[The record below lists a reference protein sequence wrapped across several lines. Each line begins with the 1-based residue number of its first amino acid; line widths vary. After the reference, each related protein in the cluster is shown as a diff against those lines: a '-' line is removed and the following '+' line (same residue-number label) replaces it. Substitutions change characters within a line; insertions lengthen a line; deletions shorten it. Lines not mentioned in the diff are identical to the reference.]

1 MLTTAQL
8 AKLPPGPPVHVPV
21 EGVGWDI
28 NALPNERTDVEGRVL
43 PAPIDDAG
51 NMEDQTSP
59 PLRAYDAPEVVALR
73 ERLAEHNGITGLEIF
88 SPDDDP
94 VDIVRVYRR
103 DGFVRGSALC
113 SAGSAPSGAPS
124 VARATHSHMFS
135 APRSWSGTA

>member
-8 AKLPPGPPVHVPV
+8 AKLPPGPPVHEPV

-59 PLRAYDAPEVVALR
+59 PLRAYDAPEVVAL
-73 ERLAEHNGITGLEIF
+73 LA
-88 SPDDDP
+88 
-94 VDIVRVYRR
+94 V
-103 DGFVRGSALC
+103 FVFAAPAVVAEESNPLGKVFELMSA
-113 SAGSAPSGAPS
+113 
-124 VARATHSHMFS
+124 
-135 APRSWSGTA
+135 